1 MMKTGL
7 LVLCL
12 LFTST
17 AFAQASLGSAA
28 MSSQVQFAVHD
39 ERATQL
45 PLAQEQSL
53 LANSSYFFA
62 QGERPLWEVQPLS
75 HAVPLGDVARMLKK
89 EHETAK
95 KAEIVWNN

>member
-1 MMKTGL
+1 MKTGL

-12 LFTST
+12 LCAS
-17 AFAQASLGSAA
+17 AAALAQASTGGAQL
-28 MSSQVQFAVHD
+28 SSDVQFATHA
-39 ERATQL
+39 ERAVATPMAL
-45 PLAQEQSL
+45 EQNL
-53 LANSSYFFA
+53 LASSSYFFV

-75 HAVPLGDVARMLKK
+75 RPVPLGDVARMLKK

>member
-1 MMKTGL
+1 MKTGL

-12 LFTST
+12 FCAST
-17 AFAQASLGSAA
+17 ALAQASLGSATL
-28 MSSQVQFAVHD
+28 SSQVQFATHA
-39 ERATQL
+39 ERANQV
-45 PLAQEQSL
+45 PMAEAQNL
-53 LANSSYFFA
+53 LASSSYFFV

-75 HAVPLGDVARMLKK
+75 HSVPLGDVARALKK